1 MEYLKMLLCM
11 IAMAL
16 MAGNMEK
23 LEGINTELALVAGF
37 VLCMVIAVAKSD
49 RVQMLRFSF
58 SPEGNQTREGNVVS
72 TLNHSGHSR
81 V

>member
-16 MAGNMEK
+16 MAGSVEK
-23 LEGINTELALVAGF
+23 LEGINTEWALVTGF
-37 VLCMVIAVAKSD
+37 VLCMAIAVAKSD
-49 RVQMLRFSF
+49 RVQMLFHSF
-58 SPEGNQTREGNVVS
+58 APMGNQKHEGNVVLA
-72 TLNHSGHSR
+72 LNHSGHSR